1 MVKTNNILSDFYKGI
16 GFPVGKQ
23 DYVTNFGFFMLQGL
37 LAGIALNDVW
47 RILQLPGENLPV
59 VIGNQAHDM
68 EIDYVYQL
76 IVAGIVIISSLFGI
90 KYASGFGLGMALGST
105 LANHSEAGKTISLFP
120 FKLDSK
126 N

>member
-1 MVKTNNILSDFYKGI
+1 MKTNNILSDIYKGI

-23 DYVTNFGFFMLQGL
+23 DYTTNFGFFMLQGL
-37 LAGIALNDVW
+37 LAGIALNDIW
-47 RILQLPGENLPV
+47 RIFNLPGENLPI

-76 IVAGIVIISSLFGI
+76 IIAGLVVISSLFGI
-90 KYASGFGLGMALGST
+90 KYASGFGLGLAMGST
-105 LANHSEAGKTISLFP
+105 FANISESNKTISLLP
-120 FKLDSK
+120 FKMDSK